1 MHSAYK
7 TYTDFTLHCN
17 TSYSSTLSA
26 YRYSQT
32 KLVMIGSTRN
42 EEDEA
47 LRLSI
52 EQKAAEL
59 GLADRV
65 QFVVNAPYSTL
76 LEWFAKGHVGLHT
89 MWNEHFGISVVEMMA
104 AGLLTVAHDTAGPA
118 QDIVVP
124 ALRAHSLGKEGEVA
138 LLKEV
143 GYLASTAE
151 EYAVCL
157 ADALDRSIGASS
169 SSSSASAKAMQFQA
183 RESVKKRFSDE
194 TFSHYFQT
202 LVRSSLAG
210 LKRQEQSSALH
221 SLWSILTR
229 PLADLM
235 AAHAKKED

>member
-7 TYTDFTLHCN
+7 SYTDFTLYCI
-17 TSYSSTLSA
+17 TSDSSSSSA

-138 LLKEV
+138 LSKEV
-143 GYLASTAE
+143 GYLASTAV

-157 ADALDRSIGASS
+157 ADALDRSVGAS
-169 SSSSASAKAMQFQA
+169 SSSSASAKAMQLQA
-183 RESVKKRFSDE
+183 RENAKKRFSDE
-194 TFSHYFQT
+194 AFSHYFQT

-210 LKRQEQSSALH
+210 LKRQEQASVLH
-221 SLWSILTR
+221 SLWSSLTR